1 MNPSQAPM
9 VTRLD
14 VHRLEN
20 AVLATARR
28 RGASD
33 AALRA
38 LEERL
43 DAAQVVAAT
52 EVAADVVTMN
62 SRVTLASVDGHRQLV
77 TLAYP
82 QEASAER
89 GRVSVLAPLGRALL
103 GARVGEL
110 VRVEVPGAAPRELR
124 VAGIEYQ
131 PESAGDFEL

>member
-1 MNPSQAPM
+1 MTAQPIVNSLDFA
-9 VTRLD
+9 RLQPLLTGGFVD
-14 VHRLEN
+14 A
-20 AVLATARR
+20 AVLR
-28 RGASD
+28 
-33 AALRA
+33 LRA
-38 LEERL
+38 FL
-43 DAAQVVAAT
+43 DQARKVAPRR
-52 EVAADVVTMN
+52 VPPDVVTMN
-62 SRVTLASVDGHRQLV
+62 SRVTLASVDGHRQVV